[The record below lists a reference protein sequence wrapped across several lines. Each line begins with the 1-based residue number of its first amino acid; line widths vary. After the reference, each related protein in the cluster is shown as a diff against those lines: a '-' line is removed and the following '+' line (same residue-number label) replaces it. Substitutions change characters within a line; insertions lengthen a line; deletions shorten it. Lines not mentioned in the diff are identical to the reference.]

1 MKSKVLVKLFQKKAK
16 LRVKSRM
23 NVPETEKII
32 GVETFFTHSVGVG
45 GKLRTIV
52 EDFIVEEISKYPP
65 PLENGRYTIAR
76 VTDKNW
82 ETNQLVRELSNV
94 LHVSRKRISFAGTKD
109 KRALK
114 SRLMSFY
121 KIPVDKLSDIKIKD
135 VKIENVYSSDHA
147 VKIGE
152 LLGNK
157 FEIKVRDIVR
167 DVTKKNIQSIAS
179 IIERHSG
186 FPNFYGIQRF
196 GITRPITHVVGKH
209 IVNADFEEAVMSYI
223 ANPIAGEDKD
233 TYCLRELLQKT
244 YDFSEALACYPDNLS
259 FEKAILNKL
268 VLDSEDFVNALKEL
282 PKNLLTMFI
291 YAYQSYLFNRI
302 LSERIKRKLPLN
314 KAVVGDIILPF
325 RKNVIEET
333 PVNVR
338 ENNIEK
344 VNLQISRGRAFITG
358 LLIGNDS
365 EFSEG
370 EMGEIEHK
378 IIEEEKIDP
387 RDFIIPEIPY
397 LSSSGSRRSLLAPI
411 RNLEYKLE
419 KDELNP
425 DKLLLNLKF
434 ELLKGCYAT
443 SLLREFMKADD
454 IRSY

>member
-1 MKSKVLVKLFQKKAK
+1 MRLKALAKIFQKKTS

-23 NVPETEKII
+23 RFLEAEKNI
-32 GVETFFTHSVGVG
+32 GIETFFTSAIGVG
-45 GKLRTIV
+45 GKLRTIPD
-52 EDFIVEEISKYPP
+52 DFIVNEISKYPP
-65 PLENGRYTIAR
+65 LAENGRYTVAR

-82 ETNQLVRELSNV
+82 ETNHLVRELSNA

-121 KIPVDKLSDIKIKD
+121 KISKDELSSITIKD
-135 VKIENVYSSDHA
+135 VKIEEVYRSDCA

-152 LLGNK
+152 LVGNK

-167 DVTKKNIQSIAS
+167 EITKKNLKSTAYV
-179 IIERHSG
+179 IEQNGG

-209 IVNADFEEAVMSYI
+209 IVNADFEEAAMSYI
-223 ANPIAGEDKD
+223 ANPMKGEDED
-233 TYCLRELLQKT
+233 TYRLRERLQKT
-244 YDFSEALACYPDNLS
+244 YDFSEALASYPNNLS

-268 VLDSEDFVNALKEL
+268 VVNPEDFVNALKEL

-314 KAVVGDIILPF
+314 KALVGDIILPV
-325 RKNVIEET
+325 RKNTIDET
-333 PVNVR
+333 PIKVR
-338 ENNIEK
+338 ENNLEK
-344 VNLQISRGRAFITG
+344 VNLQVSRGRAFTTG
-358 LLIGNDS
+358 VLIGS
-365 EFSEG
+365 ESDFSEG

-387 RDFIIPEIPY
+387 RNFITPDIPY
-397 LSSSGSRRSLLAPI
+397 LSSSGSRRALLAPVKH
-411 RNLEYKLE
+411 LGYKIE
-419 KDELNP
+419 EDELN
-425 DKLLLNLKF
+425 KGKILLNLKF